1 MPLKV
6 STAGEYCLDS
16 VLRGGAVVLRGGWG
30 FGSS

>member
-6 STAGEYCLDS
+6 STGEYCLDS